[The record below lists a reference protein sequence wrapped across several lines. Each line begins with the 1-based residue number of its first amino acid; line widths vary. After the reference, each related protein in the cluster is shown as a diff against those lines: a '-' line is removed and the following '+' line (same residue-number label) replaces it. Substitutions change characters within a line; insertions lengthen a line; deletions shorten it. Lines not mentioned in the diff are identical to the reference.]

1 MDKNEQVSY
10 EIASAINRGESDEY
24 IAGLLKMASVA
35 LGRTESTICGWVGEM
50 LDR

>member
-1 MDKNEQVSY
+1 MSKNEQVAY

-24 IAGLLKMASVA
+24 IAGLFKMASVA
-35 LGRTESTICGWVGEM
+35 LDLTESTIHGWVREM